1 MYFLLSSQSRALVAD
16 HSSLSYAVGPND
28 GINEYAGSAIGLLAT
43 FSRGNVTINSAD
55 MSDAPVINP
64 AYLTD
69 ERDQELGVAAFRFAR
84 RLAATESLQ
93 RAIIGDEVVPGPGV
107 ESDAEILRYLQQSI
121 TPFYHAS
128 CTCKMGRRNDSMAV
142 VDSEARVIGV
152 SGLRVVD
159 VSAFALLPP
168 GQPQATVYMLAE
180 KVADMILEHAW
191 EVESSH

>member
-1 MYFLLSSQSRALVAD
+1 MLIIATSR
-16 HSSLSYAVGPND
+16 LSYAVGPND

-55 MSDAPVINP
+55 MSDAPKINP

-84 RLAATESLQ
+84 RLATTESLQ

-107 ESDAEILRYLQQSI
+107 NTDAEILGYLQQSI

-152 SGLRVVD
+152 SGLRVAD

-180 KVADMILEHAW
+180 KIANMIMRDAW
-191 EVESSH
+191 GVESSK

>member
-1 MYFLLSSQSRALVAD
+1 MLIITIF
-16 HSSLSYAVGPND
+16 SLSYTIGPND

-43 FSRGNVTINSAD
+43 FCRSNVTINSAD
-55 MSDAPVINP
+55 MSDAPIINP
-64 AYLTD
+64 AYLSD
-69 ERDQELGVAAFRFAR
+69 KGDQELGVAAFRFAR

-107 ESDAEILRYLQQSI
+107 DSDAEILKYLQQSI

-128 CTCKMGRRNDSMAV
+128 CTCKMGRRNDNMAV

-191 EVESSH
+191 EAESSE

>member
-1 MYFLLSSQSRALVAD
+1 MIF
-16 HSSLSYAVGPND
+16 SLSYAIGPND
-28 GINEYAGSAIGLLAT
+28 GINEYAGSAISLLTT

-55 MSDAPVINP
+55 MSDAPKINP

-84 RLAATESLQ
+84 RLAATQSLQ
-93 RAIIGDEVVPGPGV
+93 RAIIGNEVVPGPGV
-107 ESDAEILRYLQQSI
+107 KTNAEILKYLQQSI

-142 VDSEARVIGV
+142 VDSEAKVIGV
-152 SGLRVVD
+152 NGLRVVD

-180 KVADMILEHAW
+180 KIADMILRDVWKA
-191 EVESSH
+191 ESPK

>member
-1 MYFLLSSQSRALVAD
+1 MPWLLIKAF
-16 HSSLSYAVGPND
+16 SSLSYAIGPND
-28 GINEYAGSAIGLLAT
+28 GINEYAGTAIGLLAT
-43 FSRGNVTINSAD
+43 FSRGNVTISSAD

-64 AYLTD
+64 AYLID
-69 ERDQELGVAAFRFAR
+69 KRDQELGIAAFRFAR

-107 ESDAEILRYLQQSI
+107 DSDAEILRYLQQSI

-128 CTCKMGRRNDSMAV
+128 CTCKMARRDDNMAV

-180 KVADMILEHAW
+180 KVASMILEHAW
-191 EVESSH
+191 EAELSE